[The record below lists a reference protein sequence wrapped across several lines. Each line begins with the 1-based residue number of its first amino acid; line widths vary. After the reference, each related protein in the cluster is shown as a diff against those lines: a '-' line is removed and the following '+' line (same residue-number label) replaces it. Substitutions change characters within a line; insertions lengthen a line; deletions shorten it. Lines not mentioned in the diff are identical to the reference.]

1 MSAGRGMSKAPV
13 VKSAVK
19 RVAKKAVVPKV
30 RVTTKRV
37 VPGFVLIAANDV
49 FPTTPN
55 RYKAALKPKMEWI
68 ANNQLWID
76 MKTNRVFTPVLL
88 GSGVYWMDAIT
99 GSVYNVYTGQ
109 CQSNSTM
116 CINLRHMVFNQE
128 VGGEILISTSPTE
141 GGDV

>member
-1 MSAGRGMSKAPV
+1 MSAGHGMSKAPV

-37 VPGFVLIAANDV
+37 VPGFVLVTATEV
-49 FPTTPN
+49 FPITPI
-55 RYKAALKPKMEWI
+55 RYKAGLKSKMEWI
-68 ANNQLWID
+68 DNNQLWLD
-76 MKTNRVFTPVLL
+76 TKTNRVFTPVLL

-116 CINLRHMVFNQE
+116 CINLRHMVDNKE
-128 VGGEILISTSPTE
+128 ACSGILLATSPTE